1 MSRLIAVRGWG
12 LALLAL
18 LAPLAVGQERA
29 SDYAVQ
35 VPLSLSGEGPW
46 YRLELPMALHMAA
59 RHADLRDL
67 RVFNGAGEA
76 QAYALS
82 LGSARQRETQ
92 QDSAVK
98 WFPLR
103 GPLHAEQSPSVR
115 VQRSTGGTLVE
126 VLGDDGARADA
137 EVLRGWLLDT
147 SAIKAPLHKL
157 ILDWRAEHEGF
168 QRFSIEASDDL
179 QHWRAWGDGQIARL
193 SFADERID
201 QREVRLPGQS
211 ARYLRLLWSS
221 PRQAPQLLSAR
232 LLSAGSDRPAPL
244 SWSADLS
251 PSSAKAG
258 EYRWDLPLALPL
270 QRVRVELAE
279 ANTLAPVSVTG
290 RREGQV
296 QWQPLARGLLY
307 RLPQDGQEV
316 LQDELELYGAPVQQ
330 LRVQVDERGGGLGS
344 AAPSIRVGIRATQV
358 VFLARSTPPYVL
370 AIGKAAGSA
379 ASLPLSTLIPG
390 YDDQRLADLGVA
402 TAIATP
408 LLEVAAGAEQAPDRD
423 WQRLGLWAVLLAGVG
438 LLVLMAWSLLR
449 ARPAAP

>member
-18 LAPLAVGQERA
+18 LAPLAVGQESA

-270 QRVRVELAE
+270 QGVRVELAE

-316 LQDELELYGAPVQQ
+316 LQDELELPGAPVQQ

-358 VFLARSTPPYVL
+358 VFLARGTPPYVL
-370 AIGKAAGSA
+370 AIGKATGSA
-379 ASLPLSTLIPG
+379 ANLPLSTLIPG